1 MEYNCVEYKERI
13 TDTLEKEIVAFLNYI
28 GGGIVYLG
36 VDKHG
41 SVVGIEKA
49 DMIQLQIKDR
59 IRNNMKLSQ

>member
-1 MEYNCVEYKERI
+1 EYNRVEYKERI

-36 VDKHG
+36 VDKHS
-41 SVVGIEKA
+41 SVVGIENA